1 MSKIISFF
9 SRHAIFV
16 IIVILAITGFFGYK
30 ALSLQLDAN
39 YASFMPWGNGEDSY
53 EGGISFHEPAE
64 DTVTLKEIRGSS
76 EAQVKLKE
84 AAAKASGAKE
94 IERPLKIDD
103 SQIEYVNQS
112 DPNDKN
118 SSFWSNLLVM
128 IEGDDIFT
136 KDNLNLIQMTVERLT
151 SRSDI
156 GLSSSVYDFVTLEK
170 RGTRLAT
177 VPMNPNNDGDG
188 WTEEEAALFASHIEN
203 DPIIKYYLVG
213 GSGNS
218 ILFDFRSKDFN
229 NQSYAEVLEILQ
241 PLKDRG
247 LNVYTNGNSVINL
260 KVMNYLQK
268 DLITL
273 VSLCFVMIQIV
284 FFFCFRSK
292 RSVLIPMSLS
302 VIALVWTFGTMAMMG
317 LKLTILNIVT
327 PCMVLTLG
335 SAYAIHVLSEYYASH
350 QKDPDIDP
358 SFAVSKIFR
367 TILFACL
374 TTVCG
379 FLCLSISKTE
389 GLVEF
394 GLAVSIGIAYC
405 ALLSCVYLPAILS
418 LVSKPKSKQLK
429 SYEFGLMAKLVKALS
444 SFVPA
449 NWKNL
454 IVAFFILIALFFVVK
469 DRISVDANYM
479 SYFPDSD
486 PFGAESRRLAEEM
499 GGTTPFEI
507 KIKADPS
514 AKNFFLE
521 SENLKKVLAFENAL
535 LESPDTLQVISFPQ
549 YISFANRTVS
559 GEGGIPENK
568 GLMNMISRLVIAL
581 QKQTGL
587 SLSSIINEDATEIS
601 LIVQNW
607 DSLERDLQTVSSS
620 KRMYALIMDSI
631 DLLPEGTTITIGG
644 YPVVAM
650 KFSNALLSDQNKST
664 VLSILVVLVLCV
676 FSFKSLTK
684 GILVLVPVLSGIMI
698 NYLFMFIAGIP
709 FDMITVSFTSIAI
722 GCGVD
727 DAIHFLLRLKSKLKN
742 GDAEPSLLVRDV
754 IIETG
759 RPIIL
764 TTLSIVAGMIM
775 LGFAS
780 YTPIRYFGLLMSVSL
795 MGCMVST
802 LLFLPPFVI
811 LFDKIGKKV
820 GFKNRGNR
828 NAQVV

>member
-9 SRHAIFV
+9 GRHAIIV
-16 IIVILAITGFFGYK
+16 ILLILAITGFFGYQM
-30 ALSLQLDAN
+30 LSLQLDAN
-39 YASFMPWGNGEDSY
+39 YASFMPWGNGTDTY
-53 EGGISFHEPAE
+53 KGGISGQAPAE
-64 DTVTLKEIRGSS
+64 DTVTLKEISS
-76 EAQVKLKE
+76 SATVQLKLKE
-84 AAAKASGAKE
+84 TVAKQTPVNE
-94 IERPLKIDD
+94 IEKLEKIDD
-103 SQIEYVNQS
+103 SKIEYVSQV
-112 DPNDKN
+112 DPDDVNGT
-118 SSFWSNLLVM
+118 FWSNLIVM
-128 IEGDDIFT
+128 VEGDDLFT
-136 KDNLNLIQMTVERLT
+136 ADNLNLLDMTVEKLT

-188 WTEEEAALFASHIEN
+188 WTDEEAEIFASRIAN

-218 ILFDFRSKDFN
+218 MIFDFRSKDFSN
-229 NQSYAEVLEILQ
+229 DSYQEVLEILQ

-247 LNVYTNGNSVINL
+247 INVYTNGNSVINL
-260 KVMNYLQK
+260 KVMNYLQR

-273 VSLCFVMIQIV
+273 VSLCFVMILVV
-284 FFFCFRSK
+284 FFFCFKSK

-302 VIALVWTFGTMAMMG
+302 LIGLVWTFGTMAMMG

-335 SAYAIHVLSEYYASH
+335 SAYSIHVLSEYYAAHS
-350 QKDPDIDP
+350 KDPNVSP
-358 SFAVSKIFR
+358 SAAVSKIFK

-379 FLCLSISKTE
+379 FLCLATSKTE
-389 GLVEF
+389 GLADF
-394 GLAVSIGIAYC
+394 GIAVSIGIGYC
-405 ALLSCVYLPAILS
+405 AILSCVYLPAILS
-418 LVSKPKSKQLK
+418 IVKKPKSRQIK
-429 SYEFGLMAKLVKALS
+429 SYESGLMAKLVKKLS
-444 SFVPA
+444 VFIPA
-449 NWKNL
+449 NWKKL
-454 IVAFFILIALFFVVK
+454 IIVFVILVIAFFLVK

-479 SYFPDSD
+479 SYFPKSD

-507 KIKADPS
+507 KIKADGGE
-514 AKNFFLE
+514 KDFFLE
-521 SENLKKVLAFENAL
+521 SENLKKVYDFEMAL
-535 LESPDTLQVISFPQ
+535 LDSPDTLQIISFPQ
-549 YISFANRTVS
+549 YISFANETVS
-559 GEGGIPENK
+559 GESGIPDNK
-568 GLMNMISRLVIAL
+568 GLMNMLSRLVIAM
-581 QKQTGL
+581 QKQTGI
-587 SLSSIINEDATEIS
+587 SLSTIINEDATEIS

-631 DLLPEGTTITIGG
+631 DLLPEGTSISIGG

-650 KFSNALLSDQNKST
+650 KFSNALLADQNKST
-664 VLSILVVLVLCV
+664 IMSILVVFVLCLI
-676 FSFKSLTK
+676 SFRSLSK
-684 GILVLVPVLSGIMI
+684 GALVLVPVLSGIMI
-698 NYLFMFIAGIP
+698 NYVFMFLAVIP

-727 DAIHFLLRLKSKLKN
+727 DAIHFILRLKHKQKN
-742 GDAEPSLLVRDV
+742 EKHLEYKELISGT

-764 TTLSIVAGMIM
+764 TTVSIVAGMLM

-780 YTPIRYFGLLMSVSL
+780 YTPIRYFGLLMSISL

-802 LLFLPPFVI
+802 LVFLPPFII
-811 LFDKIGKKV
+811 LFDELGKKL
-820 GFKNRGNR
+820 GFKKGECK
-828 NAQVV
+828 